1 MDFLAGNQTY
11 HCTPWGAVTRN
22 VFGWQKPC
30 YLLVG
35 EGYAKTF
42 DALMNETEWDR
53 YGTGVNPK
61 CANCMMHC
69 GYEMTAVDDTF
80 SHPLKAAKVAFFGP
94 KTSGPMAPEVPFRYP
109 EPVPNAPR
117 PVAIADTD
125 ADNSSSKRVA

>member
-1 MDFLAGNQTY
+1 
-11 HCTPWGAVTRN
+11 
-22 VFGWQKPC
+22 
-30 YLLVG
+30 
-35 EGYAKTF
+35 
-42 DALMNETEWDR
+42 MNETEWDR